1 MGKINFKVR
10 TFEDT
15 LDVAA
20 DRVEFLDVGARF
32 YSGDRITSAFSRYLW
47 IQEQAPAPEPVA
59 PTEPVA
65 PEPVPEPSA
74 DLVDA
79 T

>member
-15 LDVAA
+15 LDVTA
-20 DRVEFLDVGARF
+20 DRVEFMEDGARF

-47 IQEQAPAPEPVA
+47 IQEQAPVLAPVVPAEPA
-59 PTEPVA
+59 A
-65 PEPVPEPSA
+65 PEPVPAPSA
-74 DLVDA
+74 DPVDA

>member
-15 LDVAA
+15 LDVTA

-47 IQEQAPAPEPVA
+47 IQEQAPAPEPVT
-59 PTEPVA
+59 PTEPVV
-65 PEPVPEPSA
+65 PEPVPEQKA
-74 DLVDA
+74 DTVDA